1 VIFLSTPEK
10 AIPSSIRFL
19 KATICRNCHNSIVTT
34 AETTCGASMTAEFHG
49 ITGSD
54 SRSVKLLEGSN
65 QCLEE
70 GMLGDRAL
78 G

>member
-1 VIFLSTPEK
+1 M
-10 AIPSSIRFL
+10 
-19 KATICRNCHNSIVTT
+19 T

-49 ITGSD
+49 VTDSD

-65 QCLEE
+65 QCLQE